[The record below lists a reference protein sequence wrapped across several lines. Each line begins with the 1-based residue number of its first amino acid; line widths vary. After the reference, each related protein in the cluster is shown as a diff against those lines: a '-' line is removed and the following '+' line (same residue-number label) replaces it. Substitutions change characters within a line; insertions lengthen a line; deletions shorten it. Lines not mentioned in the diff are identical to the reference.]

1 MNVRKIYTQKISND
15 LLNSIILLKKSHWNF
30 DLKSQFTWFK
40 NNCFKKDIH
49 FLCFIKDKLVGYG
62 HLGVRTFFI
71 GKKNNINNKFKY
83 ILYRT
88 LIVNKDYRKKGIA
101 TKIEISINR
110 YLEKIQKNA
119 FLITKKKT
127 INFHKKHGWLPI
139 KKSNFQIIDHKNTLH
154 GMIRPKMK
162 NIMSKKFTLYYDK

>member
-1 MNVRKIYTQKISND
+1 MNIKKVSTDK
-15 LLNSIILLKKSHWNF
+15 LNKNFLRSIILLKNTHWNF

-71 GKKNNINNKFKY
+71 GKKNNINNKLKY

-110 YLEKIQKNA
+110 
-119 FLITKKKT
+119 
-127 INFHKKHGWLPI
+127 
-139 KKSNFQIIDHKNTLH
+139 
-154 GMIRPKMK
+154 
-162 NIMSKKFTLYYDK
+162 

>member
-1 MNVRKIYTQKISND
+1 MNESHEIYILSPEAAIFPCRSN
-15 LLNSIILLKKSHWNF
+15 KEVKV
-30 DLKSQFTWFK
+30 K
-40 NNCFKKDIH
+40 C
-49 FLCFIKDKLVGYG
+49 YY
-62 HLGVRTFFI
+62 
-71 GKKNNINNKFKY
+71 NINNKLKY